1 MMPSI
6 YALFIL
12 CSLQTCVNALDIPI
26 LYEGWVKVDA
36 IADSR
41 QVIGER
47 NDQFLL
53 APEPVKCDKCFCT
66 DINARPQNTIV
77 VFDTILEFTIPGPE
91 VWYAKSKTVFAGD
104 FWGARN
110 EENIDTF
117 RLRYAFGQFDW
128 EKVSLLIGQFWHPV
142 YIPDCSPLTVSYSG
156 GVPIE
161 TYSRNPQIRVTT
173 RHENV
178 ECIFAATSQVD
189 FLSNGPEGLSPDYIR
204 NALMPN
210 FHLQTRCTIASHFFG
225 AFVDV
230 KRLAPRLKNNCN
242 CEVHEHITSG
252 GIGVFACYLTDIL
265 RVMGKAMYIQNGTD
279 YSLLGGYA
287 VSSLTPNDYRT
298 YTNLSNANVWL
309 DLTYHHGNLVP
320 GIFMGFSKNLGSQ
333 NQIVQCLPF
342 DEPTVY
348 AVLPNTSSLIRVSP
362 RFWWDV
368 EPVRLAI
375 ELECTRAN
383 FGKLNDFAKVTK
395 GTPVTSYRLYVSM
408 MYFF

>member
-1 MMPSI
+1 MHSI
-6 YALFIL
+6 YIFLIICCFTHL
-12 CSLQTCVNALDIPI
+12 NNALDIPI
-26 LYEGWVKVDA
+26 LYEGWIKVDA

-53 APEPVKCDKCFCT
+53 APEPVKCDRCFCQ

-91 VWYAKSKTVFAGD
+91 VWCAKSKTVFAGD
-104 FWGARN
+104 FWGTRD
-110 EENIDTF
+110 EQNIDTF

-128 EKVSLLIGQFWHPV
+128 KKTTLLIGQFWHPV

-161 TYSRNPQIRVTT
+161 VFSRNPQIRLTT

-178 ECIFAATSQVD
+178 EFMFAATSQVD
-189 FLSNGPEGLSPDYIR
+189 FLSDGPYGLSPDYMR

-210 FHLQTRCTIASHFFG
+210 LHMQTRCNISSHFFG

-252 GIGVFACYLTDIL
+252 GIGMYGCYLTDVL
-265 RVMGKAMYIQNGTD
+265 RVMGKIMYMQNGTD
-279 YSLLGGYA
+279 YALLGGYA
-287 VSSLTPNDYRT
+287 VSTVTPNDHRT

-309 DLTYHHGNLVP
+309 DMTYHHGNLVP
-320 GIFMGFSKNLGSQ
+320 GIFMGFSKNLGSE
-333 NQIVQCLPF
+333 NTVVRHLPNH
-342 DEPTVY
+342 ERTVY
-348 AVLPNTSSLIRVSP
+348 ALLPNTSSLIRISP
-362 RFWWDV
+362 RFWWDI
-368 EPVRLAI
+368 EPVRLAF
-375 ELECTRAN
+375 ELEYTRAN
-383 FGKLNDFAKVTK
+383 FGKLNDFAKVVN
-395 GTPVTSYRLYVSM
+395 GTPVASFRMYVSM